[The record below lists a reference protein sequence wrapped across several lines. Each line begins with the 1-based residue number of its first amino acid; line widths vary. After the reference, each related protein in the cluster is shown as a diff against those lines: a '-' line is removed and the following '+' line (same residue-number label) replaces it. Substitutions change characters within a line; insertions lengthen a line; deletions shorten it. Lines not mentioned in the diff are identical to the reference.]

1 MTSAFI
7 YKQLNYKI
15 MKKFFEPWFNYS
27 EKEKI
32 QTIGGFL
39 LVMYAP
45 ILIGFIWFDTELM
58 LKILLTNG
66 VLVGVVWVFDKSC

>member
-1 MTSAFI
+1 L
-7 YKQLNYKI
+7 QNNYKLQI

-27 EKEKI
+27 GKEKI

-45 ILIGFIWFDTELM
+45 ILICFIWFDTELM
-58 LKILLTNG
+58 LKILLTNS
-66 VLVGVVWVFDKSC
+66 VLVGAIWLFDKSC

>member
-1 MTSAFI
+1 
-7 YKQLNYKI
+7 

-32 QTIGGFL
+32 QTVGGIL

-45 ILIGFIWFDTELM
+45 ILIGFIWLDKELM
-58 LKILLTNG
+58 LKILLTNS
-66 VLVGVVWVFDKSC
+66 VLVGVVWIFDKSC

>member
-1 MTSAFI
+1 
-7 YKQLNYKI
+7 

-32 QTIGGFL
+32 QTMGGFL

-58 LKILLTNG
+58 LKILLTNS
-66 VLVGVVWVFDKSC
+66 VLVCVVWIFDKSC